1 MFEKHNDV
9 VTIKE
14 LCRMLHIGRNTAYDL
29 IHSGQITGVLVG
41 RQIRIRK
48 MDIIHFLSAQPPKNP
63 VEFPDR

>member
-1 MFEKHNDV
+1 MFEQYSDV

-29 IHSGQITGVLVG
+29 IHSGQISGVLVG

-48 MDIIHFLSAQPPKNP
+48 VDISNFISSQTSKNQ
-63 VEFPDR
+63 VEFPNC